1 MEKNMEKTQMLS
13 VEEFL
18 KTYGFEQENLNDK
31 EKVKALKQIILSAA
45 VDKDCEE
52 DRYTK
57 NIDSQTRNEYVSKIH
72 NLTLLQMQAQHH
84 IFKIKRIQK
93 EQRRLKRKEGFEKVI
108 GVFKK

>member
-31 EKVKALKQIILSAA
+31 EKVKALEQIILSAD
-45 VDKDCEE
+45 VDKDWEE
-52 DRYTK
+52 DSYTK
-57 NIDSQTRNEYVSKIH
+57 NKDSQTRNEYVSKIH
-72 NLTLLQMQAQHH
+72 NLTLLQIQAQHY
-84 IFKIKRIQK
+84 IFKIKKIQK
-93 EQRRLKRKEGFEKVI
+93 EQRRLKRKAGFEKVI